1 LLSELRNI
9 FLFSLILLFVFDFF
23 CKIKTSNNQKHKR
36 QIISSNKKHRIIE
49 TLKAEPKTCDL
60 VKHFNGKDAY
70 TTIDIILN
78 NVDKIMQAIDNNG
91 KNG

>member
-1 LLSELRNI
+1 M
-9 FLFSLILLFVFDFF
+9 
-23 CKIKTSNNQKHKR
+23 
-36 QIISSNKKHRIIE
+36 IE

-70 TTIDIILN
+70 KTIDIILDN
-78 NVDKIMQAIDNNG
+78 TDNIMQAIDNNG